1 MSKARLGALSLI
13 AILSTFAMLTSSAGA
28 AIKFEWKVKG
38 EKLATGESREFTTT
52 SDGHNFDLSG
62 SVAGVQVLLLSKEVE
77 VAAGARILGGKP
89 GKNEETVI
97 FKNVTADSPTGCVVE
112 SEGSPT
118 GTVRTQA
125 LLTEI
130 VESEETHEPLILFR
144 PETGTVFASLLLLNK
159 GTEKCLTG
167 TPTLGNVS
175 GTLLAQPLPS
185 LTETLNG
192 DLDFE
197 APTLNYI
204 LSNGTLDKAGLKFAG
219 NAATLTGLALVILNT
234 HEVYGAF

>member
-1 MSKARLGALSLI
+1 
-13 AILSTFAMLTSSAGA
+13 MLTSSAGA
-28 AIKFEWKVKG
+28 AIKFEWKVGKAILG
-38 EKLATGESREFTTT
+38 AGQSREFTTT

-62 SVAGVQVLLLSKEVE
+62 SAFGVAVLLLSKEVE

-97 FKNVTADSPTGCVVE
+97 FKNVTADKPEGCVVE
-112 SEGSPT
+112 SEGQPT
-118 GTVRTQA
+118 GTVRTNA

-130 VESEETHEPLILFR
+130 VESDETHQPLILFR
-144 PETGTVFASLLLLNK
+144 PETGTVFAALLLLNK

-167 TPTLGNVS
+167 TPTLGNVT

-197 APTLNYI
+197 APTKNYT
-204 LSNGTLDKAGLKFAG
+204 LSNGTLDKAGLVFAG
-219 NAATLTGLALVILNT
+219 NASTLTGLALVILKT
-234 HEVYGAF
+234 DEVYGAF